1 MRPSAK
7 LARKINFLLMS
18 LSLSAWLLIIF
29 KSGDKLEIDVCRTI
43 VPKGFDLNF
52 ITVESIMKLGGQWWA
67 WSLMVLAMMSPKLI
81 LPLQQLA
88 ALSLKRLRF
97 SNGIL
102 FVLGYLSSWSLAS
115 LPLLFL
121 SSMIQ
126 RQELSA
132 YLSAS
137 LVLIAALIWQCS
149 PYKQYCLNQGHRHKI
164 ISAFG
169 YQSGIDSYSYGLRH
183 GIYCVGS
190 GWLLMLFPMMVSA
203 AHLPA
208 MAAVTFIMFSEHLQN
223 PRPVKWRFDLR
234 LQLLTY
240 LHDLLGKP
248 LGVKIRKN
256 F

>member
-7 LARKINFLLMS
+7 LARRVNFLLMS
-18 LSLSAWLLIIF
+18 LSLMAWVLINLRP
-29 KSGDKLEIDVCRTI
+29 GGKLEMDVCRSLA
-43 VPKGFDLNF
+43 PSGFELNL
-52 ITVESIMKLGGQWWA
+52 ISIDSIMKLGGQWWA
-67 WSLMVLAMMSPKLI
+67 WNLMVLAMMSPKLI

-88 ALSLKRLRF
+88 AISLKRLRF

-126 RQELSA
+126 RQELST

-149 PYKQYCLNQGHRHKI
+149 SYKQYCLNQGHQHKI
-164 ISAFG
+164 IRAFG
-169 YQSGIDSYSYGLRH
+169 YQAGIDSYRYGLQH

-190 GWLLMLFPMMVSA
+190 GWLLMLFPMLVTA
-203 AHLPA
+203 AHFPA
-208 MAAVTFIMFSEHLQN
+208 MVAVTFIMFSEHLQN

-234 LQLLTY
+234 LQLLIY
-240 LHDLLGKP
+240 LYYLV
-248 LGVKIRKN
+248 VKSLNMKFGRKI
-256 F
+256 

>member
-18 LSLSAWLLIIF
+18 LSLLAWVLIFF

-43 VPKGFDLNF
+43 APKGFDLNF
-52 ITVESIMKLGGQWWA
+52 INVDSIMKLGGQWWA

-97 SNGIL
+97 SNCIL

-115 LPLLFL
+115 LPLLLL
-121 SSMIQ
+121 SPMIQ
-126 RQELSA
+126 RQELSG

-137 LVLIAALIWQCS
+137 LVLIVALIWQCS
-149 PYKQYCLNQGHRHKI
+149 PYKQYCLNQGHQHKI
-164 ISAFG
+164 IRAFG
-169 YQSGIDSYSYGLRH
+169 YQSGIDSYNYGLQH

-190 GWLLMLFPMMVSA
+190 GWLLMLFPMMVTA

-240 LHDLLGKP
+240 LYYLVMRSLSVKLGRN
-248 LGVKIRKN
+248 I
-256 F
+256 